1 MKKRIVSGR
10 FLTGACLAGACL
22 ALSACATPES
32 RVRTALLDVGLSK
45 PVASCMAGRMVD
57 KLSLWQL
64 NKLNGL
70 KKIRDTNI
78 RQMTLSEFMK
88 RSKALQD
95 PEIVSVITSS
105 GVICAISG

>member
-1 MKKRIVSGR
+1 MNR
-10 FLTGACLAGACL
+10 FLIAALCLSLAG
-22 ALSACATPES
+22 CATPET
-32 RVRTALLDVGLSK
+32 RVRTALLDAGLSK

-64 NKLNGL
+64 NKLRGL
-70 KKIRDTNI
+70 KNLRDKNV
-78 RQMTLSEFMK
+78 RKLSLAEFMK

-105 GVICAISG
+105 GVICAISS

>member
-1 MKKRIVSGR
+1 MKWLIVGV
-10 FLTGACLAGACL
+10 ACL
-22 ALSACATPES
+22 ALAGCATPES
-32 RVRTALLDVGLSK
+32 RVRTALINAGLSK

-57 KLSLWQL
+57 RLSLWQL

-70 KKIRDTNI
+70 KKIRDGSAREMN
-78 RQMTLSEFMK
+78 LSEFMK

-105 GVICAISG
+105 GVICAIVS

>member
-1 MKKRIVSGR
+1 MKRLIVVAA
-10 FLTGACLAGACL
+10 FLALAG
-22 ALSACATPES
+22 CATPES
-32 RVRTALLDVGLSK
+32 RVRTALIDAGLSK

-57 KLSLWQL
+57 RLSLWQL

-70 KKIRDTNI
+70 KKIRDGNA
-78 RQMTLSEFMK
+78 REMSLSEFMK

-105 GVICAISG
+105 GVICAIGG